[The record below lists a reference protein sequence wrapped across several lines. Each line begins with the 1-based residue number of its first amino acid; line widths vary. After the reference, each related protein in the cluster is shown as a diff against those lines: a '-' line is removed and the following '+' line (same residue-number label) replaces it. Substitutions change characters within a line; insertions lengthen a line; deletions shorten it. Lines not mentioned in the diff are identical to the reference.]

1 MATATLELVNPY
13 SKYGFKRRPTYNEI
27 IGLINENETITGQL
41 PDRTA
46 TLYKASPE
54 GSFFDGTDA
63 LELMKEQQNRISQ
76 RQLQELLLKQN
87 TALQGLTY
95 NLERLRQSSSSS
107 SSSSTPIATGED
119 RGTLSLGLQTD
130 LQRREAQLRD
140 RQQQTGE
147 EHRSLLSRA
156 TTPVIDGLFSS
167 LSRQSSRIF
176 PRTGQDTPSDVARI
190 FEEDIS
196 PRLGQPQPQQAETF
210 IIGSESEG
218 EMLTAREGNIRRGE
232 KPDMDKKQELIY
244 FSLQAKVPDADVDDE
259 LNVAFKVLD
268 KFKNIK
274 SNELVRNKTNR
285 DEVFRTMAETGYIKQ
300 PIFNQYLELVAQE
313 KQAKGQENKEKIRN
327 QMGRLYIDNIYNEFI
342 APISVRKG
350 AETKAMARKP
360 QREADRG
367 ARSSTG

>member
-63 LELMKEQQNRISQ
+63 LEWMKEQQNRISQ

-87 TALQGLTY
+87 TTLRGLTY

-107 SSSSTPIATGED
+107 SSSSTPVATGED

-130 LQRREAQLRD
+130 LQQREAQLRD

-147 EHRSLLSRA
+147 AHRSLLSRA

-196 PRLGQPQPQQAETF
+196 PRLRQPQPQQAETF

-218 EMLTAREGNIRRGE
+218 EMMTARANNEDLIVNSLRFNNPNATDGEIKRVSNVLLKYSYLTPEQIAIDFNNFNILNEIYGALNRNGIIS
-232 KPDMDKKQELIY
+232 DDAMDNY
-244 FSLQAKVPDADVDDE
+244 QALTSE
-259 LNVAFKVLD
+259 
-268 KFKNIK
+268 
-274 SNELVRNKTNR
+274 
-285 DEVFRTMAETGYIKQ
+285 
-300 PIFNQYLELVAQE
+300 
-313 KQAKGQENKEKIRN
+313 
-327 QMGRLYIDNIYNEFI
+327 
-342 APISVRKG
+342 ISEERKG
-350 AETKAMARKP
+350 RKRASLLRKLSEDYKRKIYDKYINNISNRP
-360 QREADRG
+360 VEA
-367 ARSSTG
+367 

>member
-76 RQLQELLLKQN
+76 RQLQELLIRQN
-87 TALQGLTY
+87 TTLNGLTY
-95 NLERLRQSSSSS
+95 HLERHRQQSSSSS
-107 SSSSTPIATGED
+107 SSSSTPVATGED

-147 EHRSLLSRA
+147 AHRSLLSRA

-196 PRLGQPQPQQAETF
+196 PRLRQPQPQQAETF

-218 EMLTAREGNIRRGE
+218 EMMTARANNEDLIVNSLRFNNPNATDGEIKRVSNVLLKYSYLTPEQIAIDFNNFNILNEIYGALNRNGIISDD
-232 KPDMDKKQELIY
+232 DMDNY
-244 FSLQAKVPDADVDDE
+244 QALTSE
-259 LNVAFKVLD
+259 
-268 KFKNIK
+268 I
-274 SNELVRNKTNR
+274 SNE
-285 DEVFRTMAETGYIKQ
+285 
-300 PIFNQYLELVAQE
+300 
-313 KQAKGQENKEKIRN
+313 
-327 QMGRLYIDNIYNEFI
+327 
-342 APISVRKG
+342 RKG
-350 AETKAMARKP
+350 RKRASLLRKLSEDYKRKIYDKYINNISNRP
-360 QREADRG
+360 VEA
-367 ARSSTG
+367 

>member
-87 TALQGLTY
+87 TTLRGLTY

-107 SSSSTPIATGED
+107 SSSSTPVATGED

-130 LQRREAQLRD
+130 LQQREAQLRD

-147 EHRSLLSRA
+147 AHRSLLSRA

-196 PRLGQPQPQQAETF
+196 PRLRQPQPQQAETF

-218 EMLTAREGNIRRGE
+218 EMMTARANNEDLIVNSLRFNNPNATDGEIKRVSNVLLKYSYLTPEQIAIDFNNFNILNEIYGALNRNGIISDD
-232 KPDMDKKQELIY
+232 DMDNY
-244 FSLQAKVPDADVDDE
+244 QALTSE
-259 LNVAFKVLD
+259 
-268 KFKNIK
+268 
-274 SNELVRNKTNR
+274 
-285 DEVFRTMAETGYIKQ
+285 
-300 PIFNQYLELVAQE
+300 
-313 KQAKGQENKEKIRN
+313 
-327 QMGRLYIDNIYNEFI
+327 
-342 APISVRKG
+342 ISEERKG
-350 AETKAMARKP
+350 RKRASLLRKLSEDYKRKIYDKYINNISNRP
-360 QREADRG
+360 VEA
-367 ARSSTG
+367 